1 MIRILLVDDRNIM
14 RQGLQALLEPI
25 PNFKIVGFAED
36 GNSAIEQVKILQPDI
51 VLMDI
56 EMPGINGIIATEK
69 ICQQFPFTKAI
80 VLSSHENPEYVTK
93 ALKAGAKGYLL
104 KNSSIED
111 LEQTICSVHQGHSQI
126 ESKLLKEI
134 LAQSSDL
141 NVSSK
146 PIKSTSNG
154 KRTLRETSYKL
165 DSNVDNPFDNKKKIG
180 KTTQPAKMRSPYK
193 IDAVNNSTALKEDNV
208 GQSSALSTDLTEN
221 KPALQPKK
229 SIFPKYLWWLI
240 IGLGIFSILSTAI
253 TTFVYWRASK
263 TSPQPVIET
272 PVVPQ
277 AVAAIGY
284 LEPQGEVIE
293 LSAPAFLEGARVEEL
308 LVKRGDWVKAGQVVA
323 VLDNRDRLQAALQQ
337 AQTEVKTAQARLA
350 QVQAGAKKG
359 EIQAQNA
366 KFQETKAELTGQI
379 ATQSANIAN
388 LEAQLEGQSNSQQAT
403 IARLEAELNNAT
415 KECQRY
421 KFLLADGAIAT
432 SERDR
437 ICLQQ
442 DIIQQQLQ
450 AAKVD
455 LSEIKAT
462 LQQKIGEA
470 KANLERTKTTL
481 ANQISEAEASLEAIA
496 EVRPVDV
503 AVARSELANA
513 EAAVIKAQANLD
525 LASVKS
531 PTNGQ
536 ILEINTRPGEIVDN
550 AKGIVVMGDTQN
562 MYVVAEVYETDIDRI
577 RVGQSAIVTSDG
589 VTQELMGTVN
599 NIGLQIGTKDVLGT
613 DPVADTDARVVEVRI
628 RLNPESSKRVANLTN
643 LEVNAI
649 IHTSQQMGKERLN

>member
-14 RQGLQALLEPI
+14 RQGLKALLEPR
-25 PNFKIVGFAED
+25 PNLKVVGFAED

-56 EMPGINGIIATEK
+56 EMPGINGIIATHK
-69 ICQQFPFTKAI
+69 ICQQFPTTKII
-80 VLSSHENPEYVTK
+80 VLSSHENTEYVTK

-126 ESKLLKEI
+126 ESKLRTEI
-134 LAQSSDL
+134 LAQSSNL

-146 PIKSTSNG
+146 PNRSVSKG
-154 KRTLRETSYKL
+154 KRTLRKTSFKL
-165 DSNVDNPFDNKKKIG
+165 DSNVDNPFDNKEKIG

-193 IDAVNNSTALKEDNV
+193 IDAVNNSTALKEDDV
-208 GQSSALSTDLTEN
+208 EQSSALSTDLTEN

-229 SIFPKYLWWLI
+229 STFPKYWWLI
-240 IGLGIFSILSTAI
+240 IGLGIFSILSIAI
-253 TTFVYWRASK
+253 TIFVYWRASK
-263 TSPQPVIET
+263 TSPQPVVET

-421 KFLLADGAIAT
+421 EFLLADGAIAT

-455 LSEIKAT
+455 LTEIKAT

-470 KANLERTKTTL
+470 KANLERTKTTS

-513 EAAVIKAQANLD
+513 EAAVIKAQADLD

-531 PTNGQ
+531 PRNGQ
-536 ILEINTRPGEIVDN
+536 ILEINTRSGEIVDN

-562 MYVVAEVYETDIDRI
+562 MYVVAEVYETDIDRVRI
-577 RVGQSAIVTSDG
+577 GQSAIVTSDG
-589 VTQELMGTVN
+589 VTQELTGTVD
-599 NIGLQIGTKDVLGT
+599 NIGLRIGTKDVLGT

-649 IHTSQQMGKERLN
+649 IHTSQQVGKERLN